1 MSHSDASLAVR
12 RPAGAAA
19 RVAWCFY
26 DWANSPFIAVIV
38 TFVISAYFV
47 EAVATAGA
55 ASEAAKDAA
64 RAAASSDWLFM
75 QGLAAAI
82 IAILSPVTGAIADRG
97 GRRKP
102 WLGVL
107 TAIVAAGA
115 LAIWWVRP
123 QPDSSTLLL
132 WSVGIAVIAFEMSM
146 VFYNAMLP
154 GIVSEAWI
162 GRLSGWAWAL
172 GYAGGLACLLIVL
185 YGFIQAAPPPLGLD
199 KAAAEHIR
207 VAGPIVALWTVVF
220 ALPLFLFVPDMGGPR
235 RPLGMAVREGVV
247 QLARTIA
254 EVRRYREIVKFLLAR
269 LLFMDGINT
278 LFIFGGPFAIAAFGM
293 TISEVAFFGL
303 LLNVTAGIGAFAFG
317 WMDDKL
323 GAKPTVLLGVFG
335 ILVLGVPLLLITDK
349 LWFYILGGLIGMF
362 FGPVQAAAR
371 SLMARM
377 APPGMETEMFGL
389 YAFSGKATA
398 FMGPLIVAAVIQA
411 TGSQRWGMATVLP
424 FIIAGGVLLMFVRT
438 AAADKDS
445 VLG

>member
-1 MSHSDASLAVR
+1 MPQSSATTAVR

-19 RVAWCFY
+19 RIAWCFY

-47 EAVATAGA
+47 EAVATGGA
-55 ASEAAKDAA
+55 TTEAAKEAA
-64 RAAASSDWLFM
+64 RAKASSDWLFM
-75 QGLAAAI
+75 QGLAAGI
-82 IAILSPVTGAIADRG
+82 IAVLSPVTGAIADRG

-107 TAIVAAGA
+107 TVIVAAGA
-115 LAIWWVRP
+115 FAIWWVRP
-123 QPDSSTLLL
+123 QPGDSALLL

-154 GIVSEAWI
+154 GIVSEAWM

-172 GYAGGLACLLIVL
+172 GYAGGLACLLLVL
-185 YGFIQAAPPPLGLD
+185 YGFIKAEPPPLGLD
-199 KAAAEHIR
+199 RASDEHIR
-207 VAGPIVALWTVVF
+207 AVGPIVAVWMLVF

-235 RPLGMAVREGVV
+235 RRFGIAVREGVA
-247 QLARTIA
+247 QLFHTIL
-254 EVRRYREIVKFLLAR
+254 EVRRYREVVKFLVAR

-278 LFIFGGPFAIAAFGM
+278 LFVFGGPFAIAAFGM

-303 LLNVTAGIGAFAFG
+303 LLNVTAGIGAFGFG

-335 ILVLGVPLLLITDK
+335 ILALGVPLLLITDK

-377 APPGMETEMFGL
+377 APAGMETEMFGL

-398 FMGPLIVAAVIQA
+398 FIGPLAVAAVIEA

-424 FIIAGGVLLMFVRT
+424 FIVAGGALLLFVRT
-438 AAADKDS
+438 AKVDKDS